1 MHLSAGETTRIL
13 LLILS
18 QKHDL
23 RPLQFRQYQ
32 CQHGISWRTAPVTA
46 KAGRGSGRDVAEP
59 PWKDTAPVTAPALS
73 NPAPA
78 VPGDPGAP
86 LAAGELLRLTSEY
99 LAAWGIPVKP
109 DGDQLLIAPA
119 AKPRSKKK
127 ARETR
132 AARCTLTVDD
142 DADARL
148 YFLPWAAETADGHWL
163 ADIAAALLT
172 GTAGTGPRHPGT
184 SSLAAAGVKATSGLD
199 LRDRGLTVELNT
211 YEDDHCFHVVSDVS
225 VTVPGLRGP
234 EWPVR
239 GVVYVSDDGTVYWE
253 RCYWYEDAVLER
265 GAGPRSWLPDPSA
278 VARSIAGTVTA
289 AVRTAWP
296 ELATG

>member
-1 MHLSAGETTRIL
+1 
-13 LLILS
+13 
-18 QKHDL
+18 
-23 RPLQFRQYQ
+23 
-32 CQHGISWRTAPVTA
+32 
-46 KAGRGSGRDVAEP
+46 
-59 PWKDTAPVTAPALS
+59 VTAPAVS
-73 NPAPA
+73 SPAPA

-86 LAAGELLRLTSEY
+86 LAAGELMRLTRQY
-99 LAAWGIPVKP
+99 LTAKGIPVKP

-148 YFLPWAAETADGHWL
+148 YFLPWAAETADGRWL

-172 GTAGTGPRHPGT
+172 GTATAGPRHPGT
-184 SSLAAAGVKATSGLD
+184 CPAAAGVKATAGMD
-199 LRDRGLTVELNT
+199 LRERGLTVELNT
-211 YEDDHCFHVVSDVS
+211 YEDDHYFHVVSDIS
-225 VTVPGLRGP
+225 VTAPGLRGLEP
-234 EWPVR
+234 AVR

-253 RCYWYEDAVLER
+253 RCYWYEDAVFER

-289 AVRTAWP
+289 AVRAAWP